1 MMKRRRS
8 LALLSG
14 LVLIAAAFWLLAD
27 VRETYQAL
35 SEQRALAA
43 RQAATIE
50 ELSDELAE
58 VRTELAVMRADN
70 ATIKEQL
77 ILAVECIRTNCGDPA
92 VIITPG
98 PRGPTGTTGPRGRPA
113 PRTTTTTAPGPPKHG
128 QTTTTRCTVDDP
140 TNGCVVH

>member
-14 LVLIAAAFWLLAD
+14 LVLVAAAFWLLAD
-27 VRETYQAL
+27 VRDTYADL
-35 SEQRALAA
+35 SEMRGINS

-50 ELSDELAE
+50 DLSDELAE

-92 VIITPG
+92 VVIT
-98 PRGPTGTTGPRGRPA
+98 RGPSGPTGPRGRPGST
-113 PRTTTTTAPGPPKHG
+113 RSTTTTTQGPPRHG
-128 QTTTTRCTVDDP
+128 ATTTTRCTVDDP
-140 TNGCVVH
+140 TNGCVVR